1 MKPKT
6 KIDAFFTRARANEGI
21 EMPLLLPDG
30 TDSGETMH
38 ILGVDS
44 DAFRKASAV
53 KSREMTRI
61 LTLPE
66 DERHDAHDKANAVLL
81 ASLVT
86 GWSLDTPFTHE
97 NVVTLLLE
105 SRTVADQV
113 DSLAGDR
120 ARFFAKR

>member
-6 KIDAFFTRARANEGI
+6 KIDAFFTRAKANEGI
-21 EMPLLLPDG
+21 DMPLLLPDG

-44 DAFRKASAV
+44 DAFRKATV
-53 KSREMTRI
+53 EKSREMTRI

-66 DERHDAHDKANAVLL
+66 DERHEAHDKANAVLL

-86 GWSLDTPFTHE
+86 GWTLETPFTTE
-97 NVVTLLLE
+97 NVVKLLLE
-105 SRTVADQV
+105 SRTVAEQV
-113 DSLAGDR
+113 DSLAADR